1 MLDQYNEAMNGHQQ
15 QKQPESVQNQFDA
28 PVYQQFQQR
37 ESFKKQTSPRNSQLD
52 REMEMKMDEI
62 MQQQIRRKQ
71 QEQEIPQPPP
81 KQQETD
87 FGARFYE

>member
-1 MLDQYNEAMNGHQQ
+1 MLDNYGQQ
-15 QKQPESVQNQFDA
+15 QQQPESAQNEFEA
-28 PVYQQFQQR
+28 PAYEQFQQR

-62 MQQQIRRKQ
+62 MQQQMRRKQ
-71 QEQEIPQPPP
+71 QPEISQPPP
-81 KQQETD
+81 KQQEPD